1 MRKLVNE
8 KRIELIAIKIQKIT
22 LHNLKTRR
30 KDRDRRL
37 KHPDTRSTPPLII
50 VTFFSPFRLKANKKE
65 VRKIRVCG
73 ITKAYE
79 ITRLRG
85 SSVPNDAIVT
95 LVLSYQQGNERAA
108 QFPGSPRIDFFG
120 VAR

>member
-50 VTFFSPFRLKANKKE
+50 VTFFSPFRLKANKKRGKKNSRLRNHE
-65 VRKIRVCG
+65 SLRDN
-73 ITKAYE
+73 E
-79 ITRLRG
+79 ITR
-85 SSVPNDAIVT
+85 IVRP
-95 LVLSYQQGNERAA
+95 Q
-108 QFPGSPRIDFFG
+108 
-120 VAR
+120 